1 MADRF
6 EIKDYGLVLGS
17 FSPMHTGHLDLIM
30 MAKKVCPKGAI
41 VAVCGLDGDRGTRV
55 GLPIERR
62 YVIIKNIFK
71 DDPLVKVVFMKD
83 NDIGIAG
90 YNNKWKEWLTALAK
104 TIVKELEGVSWKY
117 LLANLTLFTG
127 EETYHH
133 AVETVAVGCRECATW
148 PNDCGPNAYLIP
160 RTINTISATQIRK
173 RPMTFWNEII
183 GPEFKSYFAKRI
195 LIIGTASEG
204 KSTLTRDLARY
215 FDADFSEEYG
225 HEAIDAK
232 TSNREHPDDTQ
243 LTLDDYFS
251 FLDVQYKYNTTCN
264 KKLKICDSD
273 AMTTLM
279 YAKYYSMDSRY
290 RITEDDYVKIEEHAK
305 FLNYDV
311 IFVLPPKEN
320 SWVQDG
326 CRDCLTNSFEDRQK
340 QYQVLMKI
348 LGQHYCTEDVV
359 YLTRDYYDNFI
370 KAKEVIS
377 QLLAD

>member
-1 MADRF
+1 MADRY

-55 GLPIERR
+55 GLPLERR
-62 YVIIKNIFK
+62 YEIIKNIFK
-71 DDPLVKVVFMKD
+71 DDPLVKVVCMKD

-90 YNNKWKEWLTALAK
+90 YNNKWKEWLTALAHK
-104 TIVKELEGVSWKY
+104 IAETLEDVSWIE

-127 EETYHH
+127 EQSYLE
-133 AVETVAVGCRECATW
+133 AVESVPVGYRE
-148 PNDCGPNAYLIP
+148 NHDYIEGLGPNAFLIP
-160 RTINTISATQIRK
+160 RTLNTISATQIRK

-243 LTLDDYFS
+243 LTLEDYFS

-305 FLNYDV
+305 FLKYDV
-311 IFVLPPKEN
+311 IFILPPKEN

-359 YLTRDYYDNFI
+359 YLTKNYYDNFI

-377 QLLAD
+377 QLLTD